1 MDIGGKLTWA
11 YRSLIIITLVW
22 MRFGEAYVNPRF
34 TKWISLAI
42 WAVVLF
48 FLFKP
53 SGEKKKQ
60 SAAGQAAQAD

>member
-34 TKWISLAI
+34 TKWIALAI

-53 SGEKKKQ
+53 SGKKRKQ
-60 SAAGQAAQAD
+60 SEARQEAQAN

>member
-22 MRFGEAYVNPRF
+22 LRFGEPHVNSDL
-34 TKWISLAI
+34 TKWIALAI

-53 SGEKKKQ
+53 SREKKEQ
-60 SAAGQAAQAD
+60 SEAGQKAQAD

>member
-1 MDIGGKLTWA
+1 
-11 YRSLIIITLVW
+11 

-34 TKWISLAI
+34 TKWIALAI

-60 SAAGQAAQAD
+60 SEARQEAQAN

>member
-11 YRSLIIITLVW
+11 YRSVIIITLVW
-22 MRFGEAYVNPRF
+22 LRFGEPHVNSYL
-34 TKWISLAI
+34 TKWIVLAI

-48 FLFKP
+48 FLVKP

-60 SAAGQAAQAD
+60 SEAGQEAQAD

>member
-1 MDIGGKLTWA
+1 MDIGDQLTWA
-11 YRSLIIITLVW
+11 YRSIIIITLVW

-34 TKWISLAI
+34 TKWIALAI

-53 SGEKKKQ
+53 RGKKEKQ
-60 SAAGQAAQAD
+60 SEAGQEAQAD

>member
-1 MDIGGKLTWA
+1 MNIGDQLTWA

-22 MRFGEAYVNPRF
+22 MRFGEAYVNPRY
-34 TKWISLAI
+34 TKWIALAI

-53 SGEKKKQ
+53 RGKKKEQ
-60 SAAGQAAQAD
+60 SEGVQGARAN

>member
-22 MRFGEAYVNPRF
+22 LRFGEPHVNPYL
-34 TKWISLAI
+34 TKWIALAI

-60 SAAGQAAQAD
+60 SEAGQEVQAD

>member
-1 MDIGGKLTWA
+1 MNIGDQLTWA

-34 TKWISLAI
+34 TKWIALAI

-53 SGEKKKQ
+53 GGEKKEQ
-60 SAAGQAAQAD
+60 REAVQEAQAN

>member
-1 MDIGGKLTWA
+1 MNIGDQLTWA

-22 MRFGEAYVNPRF
+22 MRFGEAYVNPRY
-34 TKWISLAI
+34 TKWIALAI

-53 SGEKKKQ
+53 RGKKKEQ
-60 SAAGQAAQAD
+60 SEGVQEARAN

>member
-11 YRSLIIITLVW
+11 YRSLIIITLLW
-22 MRFGEAYVNPRF
+22 LRLGETYVNSYL

-60 SAAGQAAQAD
+60 SEAGQEAQAD

>member
-22 MRFGEAYVNPRF
+22 LRFGETYVDGYL

-48 FLFKP
+48 FLFRP

-60 SAAGQAAQAD
+60 SEAGQEAQAD